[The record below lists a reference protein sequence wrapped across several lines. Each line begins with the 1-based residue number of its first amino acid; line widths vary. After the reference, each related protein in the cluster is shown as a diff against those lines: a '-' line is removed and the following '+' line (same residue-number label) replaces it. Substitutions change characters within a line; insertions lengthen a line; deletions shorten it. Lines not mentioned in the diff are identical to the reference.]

1 MLVAQ
6 GFFPTS
12 PKRPNVAFDIHV
24 LEFVISGFHGISPQE
39 RSWADA
45 LERHL
50 RCRNFSFGRGDET
63 TEVSFQA
70 PLQCIGLICLQTPFR
85 RYLTNA
91 LHWFETL
98 VERVNAAI
106 DIWTERIPASLS
118 VLSGGP
124 SSIATTDWPCDDLF
138 TGAHHVFQQQLPAVP
153 GNITINWNLPV
164 ADLPSRYL
172 QQCCPACFG
181 GSALTLHLSR
191 CEPPNQ
197 SQT

>member
-1 MLVAQ
+1 M
-6 GFFPTS
+6 
-12 PKRPNVAFDIHV
+12 

-39 RSWADA
+39 RSWVDA

-50 RCRNFSFGRGDET
+50 RYRNFSFGRGDET

-70 PLQCIGLICLQTPFR
+70 PSQCIGLIYMQTPFR

-118 VLSGGP
+118 LLSGGL
-124 SSIATTDWPCDDLF
+124 SNIATTDGPCDGLF
-138 TGAHHVFQQQLPAVP
+138 TGAHHLFQQQLPAVP
-153 GNITINWNLPV
+153 GNITIDWNSPV

-181 GSALTLHLSR
+181 GSALTLRLSR
-191 CEPPNQ
+191 CDPLNQ